1 MDNKI
6 FLKISTQNN
15 AGKLFLS
22 VPYYSYLYFLNS
34 SVCVYFSNFCNDE
47 SVIPSNLWY
56 SLQEEEEEE
65 EDDDDDDGTLLLQF
79 NVPIGVLYD
88 LHNTSSDKE
97 KSIFRIRANFTTRP
111 RELVYTAESLPS
123 FIINSMKQSSFLYYN
138 SSDAFSTN
146 KVFVK
151 KGDYDSFFTSI
162 QSGGSGSGSGSGS
175 SDKLQEIKRE
185 LYSIETII
193 PKSLCFRVYYDNDK
207 VYQGRVDPNWRFSV
221 RDYLESIKHILQL
234 IITENIGV
242 VKCCGVS
249 VPLDTPLVYLQQHF
263 SLVDNFV
270 YLILLNGRKLK

>member
-6 FLKISTQNN
+6 FLRISTQNN
-15 AGKLFLS
+15 NNQNLFIS

-56 SLQEEEEEE
+56 SLQE
-65 EDDDDDDGTLLLQF
+65 DGDSLLLQF

-88 LHNTSSDKE
+88 LHNTSSDKD

-162 QSGGSGSGSGSGS
+162 QSGGGGSDG
-175 SDKLQEIKRE
+175 KLQEIKRE
-185 LYSIETII
+185 LYSIETVI

-207 VYQGRVDPNWRFSV
+207 VYQGRVDPNGRFSV
-221 RDYLESIKHILQL
+221 REYLESIKHILQL
-234 IITENIGV
+234 VTENIGV
-242 VKCCGVS
+242 VKCCGVT

-270 YLILLNGRKLK
+270 YLILLNGRK